1 MGFSRVTKLM
11 ECLSMCVEFMGM
23 MQAAEQL
30 IQQWLT
36 VNEKSR
42 NLVPAQS
49 HEARHLGHMYMYML
63 VYLR

>member
-1 MGFSRVTKLM
+1 
-11 ECLSMCVEFMGM
+11 MCVEFMGM

-63 VYLR
+63 EYLR